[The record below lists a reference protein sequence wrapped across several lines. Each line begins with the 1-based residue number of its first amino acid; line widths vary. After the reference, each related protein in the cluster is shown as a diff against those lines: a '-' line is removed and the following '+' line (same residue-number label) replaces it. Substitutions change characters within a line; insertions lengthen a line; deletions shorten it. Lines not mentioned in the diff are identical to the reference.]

1 MAHNGILKGYIT
13 CPICLHNVYYDINN
27 VVIKDNTYCVQCPTC
42 MNDIQLRK
50 LNQYGFQI

>member
-13 CPICLHNVYYDINN
+13 CPICLHNIYYDINN
-27 VVIKDNTYCVQCPTC
+27 VVTKDYTYYVQCPTC

-50 LNQYGFQI
+50 LNQHGF